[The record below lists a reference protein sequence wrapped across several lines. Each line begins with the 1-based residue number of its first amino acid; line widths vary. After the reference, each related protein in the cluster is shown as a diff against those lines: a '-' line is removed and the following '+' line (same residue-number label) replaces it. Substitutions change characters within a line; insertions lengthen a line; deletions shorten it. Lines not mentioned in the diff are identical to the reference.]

1 MQPWSTAST
10 RLAGYAVYR
19 QMCKMCMLLRHCE
32 PKLPA
37 FCMTGI
43 LVVHNL
49 RSLLDIVI
57 GASYI
62 EFSATPF
69 GQPHLRKES

>member
-1 MQPWSTAST
+1 
-10 RLAGYAVYR
+10 
-19 QMCKMCMLLRHCE
+19 
-32 PKLPA
+32 
-37 FCMTGI
+37 MTGI